1 MTPSINKYHHPILGT
16 ILREYLERSA
26 EKYSRV
32 VYVGD
37 GQNDLCPLLQLG
49 KGDVGVVRK
58 GYSLDKALAL
68 PLALPHVQV
77 MSLALP
83 LALPLVLPHVQ
94 VMPLALLH
102 VSIAIAMPLMT
113 LYQTITISNIVY

>member
-1 MTPSINKYHHPILGT
+1 MTPSINNYHYPILGT

-58 GYSLDKALAL
+58 GYSLDKALAQGSHDVS
-68 PLALPHVQV
+68 ATVHVV
-77 MSLALP
+77 DF
-83 LALPLVLPHVQ
+83 
-94 VMPLALLH
+94 LH
-102 VSIAIAMPLMT
+102 GLGD
-113 LYQTITISNIVY
+113 LITTHCL